1 MALNEIIHTRK
12 FRKRIFVASF
22 LVLPIINFLV
32 FWVYVHLDSFSLAFK
47 TLEDG
52 KEVFS
57 FVQFKSIW
65 KSLTQGT
72 NLVDGFKIGT
82 AFRNTMLFF
91 GAGILVSFP
100 LSILASYFIHK
111 KIVGYRFF
119 RVVTYL
125 PSVVTGAA
133 LVMMYRYL
141 IDHGGLMH
149 KIFQLTNPADAVY
162 QAPLTDPS
170 TAIWTILIYN
180 VLCGL
185 GTTIVVVSG
194 AMNSLS
200 PEMLEA
206 GEIDG
211 CNWFQELIYLII
223 PGVWPTLSTIIIL
236 TTAGCL
242 GSSGPILA
250 FTKGAQETE
259 TLSYLMYH
267 LTLKG
272 RTSLYLPAAIGLIMT
287 VITVP
292 IVFTVR
298 KLVTP
303 NDE

>member
-1 MALNEIIHTRK
+1 M
-12 FRKRIFVASF
+12 
-22 LVLPIINFLV
+22 
-32 FWVYVHLDSFSLAFK
+32 DSFSLAFK

-57 FVQFKSIW
+57 FEQFENIW
-65 KSLTQGT
+65 KSLTQGI

-82 AFRNTMLFF
+82 AFKNTMLFF
-91 GAGILVSFP
+91 GSGMLVSFP

-111 KIVGYRFF
+111 KIAGYRFF

-125 PSVVTGAA
+125 PSVVAGAA

-141 IDHGGLMH
+141 IDHGGLIH
-149 KIFQLTNPADAVY
+149 KIFQLTNTADAVY

-272 RTSLYLPAAIGLIMT
+272 RTSLYLPSAIGLIMT

>member
-12 FRKRIFVASF
+12 FRKKIFVASF
-22 LVLPIINFLV
+22 LILPIINFLV
-32 FWVYVHLDSFSLAFK
+32 FWLYVHLDSFLLAFK
-47 TLEDG
+47 TLEGG

-57 FVQFKSIW
+57 LNQFRDVW

-82 AFRNTMLFF
+82 AFKNTMLFY
-91 GAGILVSFP
+91 GAGILVVFP
-100 LSILASYFIHK
+100 ISIFASYFIYK

-119 RVVTYL
+119 RVIMYL
-125 PSVVTGAA
+125 PSIITSAA

-149 KIFQLTNPADAVY
+149 KIFQLTNLADAVY

-185 GTTIVVVSG
+185 GGNIVIMGG

-211 CNWFQELIYLII
+211 CNWFQELIYLVI
-223 PGVWPTLSTIIIL
+223 PGIWPTLSTIIIL
-236 TTAGCL
+236 STAGCL
-242 GSSGPILA
+242 GSTGPILA

-259 TLSYLMYH
+259 TLAYVMYH

-272 RTSLYLPAAIGLIMT
+272 RTFLYLPSAIGIVMT

-292 IVFTVR
+292 IVFMVR
-298 KLVTP
+298 KLITP
-303 NDE
+303 KDE

>member
-12 FRKRIFVASF
+12 FRKKIFVASF
-22 LVLPIINFLV
+22 LILPIINFLV
-32 FWVYVHLDSFSLAFK
+32 FWLYVHLDSFLLAFK
-47 TLEDG
+47 TLEGG

-57 FVQFKSIW
+57 LNQFRDIW

-82 AFRNTMLFF
+82 AFKNTMLFY
-91 GAGILVSFP
+91 GAGILVVFP
-100 LSILASYFIHK
+100 ISIFASYFIYK

-119 RVVTYL
+119 RVIMYL
-125 PSVVTGAA
+125 PSIITSAA

-149 KIFQLTNPADAVY
+149 KIFQLTNLADAVY
-162 QAPLTDPS
+162 QAPLTNPS

-185 GTTIVVVSG
+185 GGNIVIMGG

-211 CNWFQELIYLII
+211 CNWFQELIYLVI
-223 PGVWPTLSTIIIL
+223 PGIWPTLSTIIIL
-236 TTAGCL
+236 STAGCL
-242 GSSGPILA
+242 GSTGPILA

-259 TLSYLMYH
+259 TLAYVMYH

-272 RTSLYLPAAIGLIMT
+272 RTFLYLPSAIGIVMT

-298 KLVTP
+298 KLLTP

>member
-1 MALNEIIHTRK
+1 MALSEIIHTRK
-12 FRKRIFVASF
+12 FRKKIFVASF

-47 TLEDG
+47 TLKDG
-52 KEVFS
+52 EEVFS
-57 FVQFKSIW
+57 FEQFENIW

-82 AFRNTMLFF
+82 AFKNTMLFYF
-91 GAGILVSFP
+91 TGILVNFP

-119 RVVTYL
+119 RVITYL
-125 PSVVTGAA
+125 PCIVTSAA

-141 IDHGGLMH
+141 IDHGGLIH

-162 QAPLTDPS
+162 QAPLTDSS
-170 TAIWTILIYN
+170 TAIWTILIYY
-180 VLCGL
+180 VLSGL
-185 GTTIVVVSG
+185 GTTIVVVCG

-211 CNWFQELIYLII
+211 CNWFQELIYLVI
-223 PGVWPTLSTIIIL
+223 PGIWPTLSTIIVL
-236 TTAGCL
+236 NTAGIL
-242 GSSGPILA
+242 GATGPVLA
-250 FTKGAQETE
+250 FTKGTQETE

-272 RTSLYLPAAIGLIMT
+272 RAFLYLPSAIGLVMT
-287 VITVP
+287 VLTVP

-298 KLVTP
+298 KLVTS

>member
-12 FRKRIFVASF
+12 FRKKIFVASF
-22 LVLPIINFLV
+22 LILPIINFLV
-32 FWVYVHLDSFSLAFK
+32 FWLYVHLDSFLLAFK
-47 TLEDG
+47 TLEGG

-57 FVQFKSIW
+57 LNQFRDIW

-82 AFRNTMLFF
+82 AFKNTMLFY
-91 GAGILVSFP
+91 GAGILVVFP
-100 LSILASYFIHK
+100 ISIFASYFIYK

-119 RVVTYL
+119 RVIMYL
-125 PSVVTGAA
+125 PSIITSAA

-149 KIFQLTNPADAVY
+149 KIFQLTNLADAVY

-185 GTTIVVVSG
+185 GGNIVIMGG

-211 CNWFQELIYLII
+211 CNWFQELIYLVI
-223 PGVWPTLSTIIIL
+223 PGIWPTLSTIIIL
-236 TTAGCL
+236 STAGCL
-242 GSSGPILA
+242 GSTGPILA

-259 TLSYLMYH
+259 TLAYVMYH

-272 RTSLYLPAAIGLIMT
+272 RTFLYLPSAIGIVMT
-287 VITVP
+287 VITGP
-292 IVFTVR
+292 IVFMVR
-298 KLVTP
+298 KLITP
-303 NDE
+303 KDE

>member
-12 FRKRIFVASF
+12 FRKKIFVASF
-22 LVLPIINFLV
+22 LIFPIINFLV
-32 FWVYVHLDSFSLAFK
+32 FWLYVHLDSFLLAFK
-47 TLEDG
+47 TLEGG

-57 FVQFKSIW
+57 LNQFRDIW

-82 AFRNTMLFF
+82 AFKNTMLFY
-91 GAGILVSFP
+91 GAGILVVFP
-100 LSILASYFIHK
+100 ISIFASYFIYK

-119 RVVTYL
+119 RVIMYL
-125 PSVVTGAA
+125 PSIITSAA

-149 KIFQLTNPADAVY
+149 KIFQLTNLADAVY

-185 GTTIVVVSG
+185 GGNIVIMGG

-211 CNWFQELIYLII
+211 CNWFQELIYLVI
-223 PGVWPTLSTIIIL
+223 PGIWSTLSTIIIL
-236 TTAGCL
+236 STAGCL
-242 GSSGPILA
+242 GSTGPILA

-259 TLSYLMYH
+259 TLAYVMYH

-272 RTSLYLPAAIGLIMT
+272 RTFLYLPSAIGIVMT

-292 IVFTVR
+292 IVFMVR
-298 KLVTP
+298 KLITP
-303 NDE
+303 KDE

>member
-12 FRKRIFVASF
+12 FRKKIFVASF
-22 LVLPIINFLV
+22 LIIPIVNFLV
-32 FWVYVHLDSFSLAFK
+32 FWLYVHLDSFLLAFK
-47 TLEDG
+47 TLEGG

-57 FVQFKSIW
+57 LNQFRDIW

-82 AFRNTMLFF
+82 AFKNTMLFY
-91 GAGILVSFP
+91 GAGILVVFP
-100 LSILASYFIHK
+100 ISILASYFIYK

-119 RVVTYL
+119 RVIMYL
-125 PSVVTGAA
+125 PSIITSAA

-149 KIFQLTNPADAVY
+149 KIFQLTNLADAVY

-185 GTTIVVVSG
+185 GGNIVIMGG

-211 CNWFQELIYLII
+211 CNWFQELIYLVI
-223 PGVWPTLSTIIIL
+223 PGIWPTLSTIIIL
-236 TTAGCL
+236 NTAGCL

-250 FTKGAQETE
+250 FTKGGQETE
-259 TLSYLMYH
+259 TLSYMMYH

-272 RTSLYLPAAIGLIMT
+272 RTSLYLPSAIGLVMT

>member
-12 FRKRIFVASF
+12 FRKKIFVASF
-22 LVLPIINFLV
+22 LILPIINFLV
-32 FWVYVHLDSFSLAFK
+32 FWLYVHLDSFLLAFK
-47 TLEDG
+47 TLEGG

-57 FVQFKSIW
+57 LNQFRDIW

-82 AFRNTMLFF
+82 AFKNTMLFY
-91 GAGILVSFP
+91 GAGILVVFP
-100 LSILASYFIHK
+100 ISIFASYFIYK

-119 RVVTYL
+119 RVIMYL
-125 PSVVTGAA
+125 PSIITSAA

-149 KIFQLTNPADAVY
+149 KIFQLTNLADAVY

-180 VLCGL
+180 ILCGL
-185 GTTIVVVSG
+185 GGNIVIMGG

-211 CNWFQELIYLII
+211 CNWVQELIYLVI
-223 PGVWPTLSTIIIL
+223 PGIWPTLSTIIIL
-236 TTAGCL
+236 STAGCL
-242 GSSGPILA
+242 GSTGPILA

-259 TLSYLMYH
+259 TLAYVMYH

-272 RTSLYLPAAIGLIMT
+272 RTFLYLPSAIGIVMT

-292 IVFTVR
+292 IVFMVR
-298 KLVTP
+298 KLITP
-303 NDE
+303 KDE

>member
-1 MALNEIIHTRK
+1 MAFNEIIHTRK
-12 FRKRIFVASF
+12 FRKKIFVASF
-22 LVLPIINFLV
+22 LILPIINFLV
-32 FWVYVHLDSFSLAFK
+32 FWLYVHLDSFLLAFK
-47 TLEDG
+47 TLEGG

-57 FVQFKSIW
+57 LNQFSDIW
-65 KSLTQGT
+65 KSLTQGA

-82 AFRNTMLFF
+82 AFKNTMLFY
-91 GAGILVSFP
+91 GAGILVVFP
-100 LSILASYFIHK
+100 ISIFASYFIYK

-119 RVVTYL
+119 RVIMYL
-125 PSVVTGAA
+125 PSIITSAA

-149 KIFQLTNPADAVY
+149 KIFQLTNLADAVY

-185 GTTIVVVSG
+185 GGNIVIMGG

-200 PEMLEA
+200 PEILEA

-211 CNWFQELIYLII
+211 CNWFQELIYLVI
-223 PGVWPTLSTIIIL
+223 PGIWPTLSTIIIL
-236 TTAGCL
+236 STAGCL
-242 GSSGPILA
+242 GSTGPILA

-259 TLSYLMYH
+259 TLAYVMYH

-272 RTSLYLPAAIGLIMT
+272 RTFLYLPSAIGIVMT

-292 IVFTVR
+292 IVFMVR
-298 KLVTP
+298 KLITP
-303 NDE
+303 KDE

>member
-1 MALNEIIHTRK
+1 MTLNEIIHTRK
-12 FRKRIFVASF
+12 FRKKIFVASF
-22 LVLPIINFLV
+22 LILPIINFLV

-47 TLEDG
+47 TLENG
-52 KEVFS
+52 KEVVS
-57 FVQFKSIW
+57 FVQFENIW

-82 AFRNTMLFF
+82 AFKNTMLFF
-91 GAGILVSFP
+91 GSGMLVSFP

-125 PSVVTGAA
+125 PSVVTGSA

-149 KIFQLTNPADAVY
+149 KLFLLTNPADAVY

-185 GTTIVVVSG
+185 GTTIVVVCG

-211 CNWFQELIYLII
+211 CNWFQELIYLVI
-223 PGVWPTLSTIIIL
+223 PGIWPTLSTIIIL

-250 FTKGAQETE
+250 FTKGTQETE
-259 TLSYLMYH
+259 TLSYMMYH

-272 RTSLYLPAAIGLIMT
+272 RTSLYLPSAIGLVMT

>member
-12 FRKRIFVASF
+12 FRKKIFVASF
-22 LVLPIINFLV
+22 LILPIINFLV
-32 FWVYVHLDSFSLAFK
+32 FWLYVHLDSFLLAFK

-52 KEVFS
+52 NEVLS
-57 FVQFKSIW
+57 FVQFENIW

-72 NLVDGFKIGT
+72 NLIDGFKIGT
-82 AFRNTMLFF
+82 AFKNTMLFF
-91 GAGILVSFP
+91 GAGILVIFP
-100 LSILASYFIHK
+100 LSILASYFIYK

-119 RVVTYL
+119 RVITYL
-125 PSVVTGAA
+125 PSIVTSAA

-170 TAIWTILIYN
+170 TAIWTILLYN
-180 VLCGL
+180 IICGL
-185 GTTIVVVSG
+185 GGNIVIMGG

-211 CNWFQELIYLII
+211 CNWVQELIYLVI
-223 PGVWPTLSTIIIL
+223 PGIWPTLSTIIIL
-236 TTAGCL
+236 STAACL
-242 GSSGPILA
+242 GSTGPILA

-259 TLSYLMYH
+259 TLAYVMYH

-272 RTSLYLPAAIGLIMT
+272 RTFLYLPSAIGIVMT

-298 KLVTP
+298 KLLTP

>member
-1 MALNEIIHTRK
+1 MALSEIIHTRK
-12 FRKRIFVASF
+12 FRKKIFVASF

-32 FWVYVHLDSFSLAFK
+32 FWVYVDLDSFSLAFK

-57 FVQFKSIW
+57 FVQFESIW
-65 KSLTQGT
+65 NSLTQGT

-82 AFRNTMLFF
+82 AFKNTMLFF
-91 GAGILVSFP
+91 GTGILVSFP

-111 KIVGYRFF
+111 KIAGYRFF

-125 PSVVTGAA
+125 PSVVTGSA

-149 KIFQLTNPADAVY
+149 KLFLLTNPADAVY

-185 GTTIVVVSG
+185 GTTIVVVCG

-223 PGVWPTLSTIIIL
+223 PGIWPTLSTIIIL

>member
-1 MALNEIIHTRK
+1 MTLNEIIHTRK
-12 FRKRIFVASF
+12 FRKKIFVASF
-22 LVLPIINFLV
+22 LILPIINFLV

-47 TLEDG
+47 TLENG
-52 KEVFS
+52 KEVVS
-57 FVQFKSIW
+57 FVQFENIW

-82 AFRNTMLFF
+82 AFKNTMLFF
-91 GAGILVSFP
+91 GSGMLVSFP

-125 PSVVTGAA
+125 PSVVTGSA

-149 KIFQLTNPADAVY
+149 KLFLLTNPADAVY

-185 GTTIVVVSG
+185 GTTIVVVCG

-211 CNWFQELIYLII
+211 CNWFQELVYLVI
-223 PGVWPTLSTIIIL
+223 PGIWPTLSTIIIL

-250 FTKGAQETE
+250 FTKGTQETE
-259 TLSYLMYH
+259 TLSYMMYH

-272 RTSLYLPAAIGLIMT
+272 RTSLYLPSAIGLVMT

>member
-12 FRKRIFVASF
+12 FRKKIFVASF
-22 LVLPIINFLV
+22 LILPIINFLV
-32 FWVYVHLDSFSLAFK
+32 FWLYVHLDSFLLAFK
-47 TLEDG
+47 TLEGG

-57 FVQFKSIW
+57 LNQFRDIW

-82 AFRNTMLFF
+82 AFKNTMLFY
-91 GAGILVSFP
+91 GAGILVVFP
-100 LSILASYFIHK
+100 ISIFASYFIYK

-119 RVVTYL
+119 RVIMYL
-125 PSVVTGAA
+125 PSIITSAA

-149 KIFQLTNPADAVY
+149 KIFQLTNLADAVY

-185 GTTIVVVSG
+185 GGNIVIMGG

-211 CNWFQELIYLII
+211 CNWFQELIYLVI
-223 PGVWPTLSTIIIL
+223 PGIWPTLSTIIIL
-236 TTAGCL
+236 STAGCL
-242 GSSGPILA
+242 GSTGPILA

-259 TLSYLMYH
+259 TLAYVMYH

-272 RTSLYLPAAIGLIMT
+272 RTFLYLPSAIGIVMT

-292 IVFTVR
+292 IVFMVR
-298 KLVTP
+298 KLITP

>member
-1 MALNEIIHTRK
+1 MALNKIIHTRK
-12 FRKRIFVASF
+12 FRKKIFVASF
-22 LVLPIINFLV
+22 LIIPIVNFLV
-32 FWVYVHLDSFSLAFK
+32 FWLYVHLDSFLLAFK
-47 TLEDG
+47 TLEGG

-57 FVQFKSIW
+57 LNQFRDIW
-65 KSLTQGT
+65 KSWTQGT

-82 AFRNTMLFF
+82 AFKNTMLFY
-91 GAGILVSFP
+91 GAGILVVFP
-100 LSILASYFIHK
+100 ISIFASYFIYK

-119 RVVTYL
+119 RVIMYL
-125 PSVVTGAA
+125 PSIITSAA

-149 KIFQLTNPADAVY
+149 KIFQLTNLADAVY

-185 GTTIVVVSG
+185 GGNIVIMGG

-211 CNWFQELIYLII
+211 CNWFQELIYLVI
-223 PGVWPTLSTIIIL
+223 PGIWPTLSTIIIL
-236 TTAGCL
+236 STAGCL
-242 GSSGPILA
+242 GSTGPILA

-259 TLSYLMYH
+259 TLAYVMYH

-272 RTSLYLPAAIGLIMT
+272 RTFLYLPSAIGIVMT

-292 IVFTVR
+292 IVFMVR
-298 KLVTP
+298 KLITP
-303 NDE
+303 KDE

>member
-12 FRKRIFVASF
+12 FRKKIFVASF
-22 LVLPIINFLV
+22 LILPIINFLV
-32 FWVYVHLDSFSLAFK
+32 FWLYVHLDSFLLAFK
-47 TLEDG
+47 TLEGG

-57 FVQFKSIW
+57 LNQFRDVW

-82 AFRNTMLFF
+82 AFKNTMLFY
-91 GAGILVSFP
+91 GAGILVVFP
-100 LSILASYFIHK
+100 ISIFASYFIYK

-119 RVVTYL
+119 RVIMYL
-125 PSVVTGAA
+125 PSIITSAA

-149 KIFQLTNPADAVY
+149 KIFQLKNLTDAVY

-185 GTTIVVVSG
+185 GGNIVIMGG

-211 CNWFQELIYLII
+211 CNWFQELIYLVI
-223 PGVWPTLSTIIIL
+223 PGIWPTLSTIIIL
-236 TTAGCL
+236 STAGCL
-242 GSSGPILA
+242 GSTGPILA

-259 TLSYLMYH
+259 TLAYVMYH

-272 RTSLYLPAAIGLIMT
+272 RTFLYLPSAIGIVMT

-292 IVFTVR
+292 IVFMVR
-298 KLVTP
+298 KLITP
-303 NDE
+303 KDE